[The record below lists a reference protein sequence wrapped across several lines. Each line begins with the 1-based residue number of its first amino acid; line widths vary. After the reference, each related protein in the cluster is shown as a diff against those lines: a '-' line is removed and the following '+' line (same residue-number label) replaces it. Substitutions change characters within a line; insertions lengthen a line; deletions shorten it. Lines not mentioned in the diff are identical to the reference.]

1 MKLNKLFKS
10 GLAVALAFAAA
21 TTFADVNVASAEEAV
36 EQQAVEQAEAEKP
49 VLKYNYTSA
58 RYGYSIRVPKKPNV
72 IPLSALPDYA
82 NEKGEILI
90 FENEEYNIKKA
101 YIVMVDAFADA
112 DIPQGLVAATEADKK
127 KAIEEFSKKGLFDY
141 VRVAEME
148 DGKAGMLCLSAKE
161 IEVDTTGDGVPDE
174 IMTADSQMFMTYFRG
189 DYGGR
194 FMVGLMQNPEMTAL
208 SQQEYQ
214 LALLS
219 FHQWP
224 TTIADVQ

>member
-10 GLAVALAFAAA
+10 GLALALAFTAA
-21 TTFADVNVASAEEAV
+21 TTFTDVNVANAEEVAA
-36 EQQAVEQAEAEKP
+36 EQTAQLTDAEMPA
-49 VLKYNYTSA
+49 LKYKYTSP
-58 RYGYSIRVPKKPNV
+58 RYGYSIKLPKKPNV
-72 IPLSALPDYA
+72 IPLSALPTYE
-82 NEKGEILI
+82 NEKGEVLI
-90 FENEEYNIKKA
+90 FDNEGYNIKKA
-101 YIVMVDAFADA
+101 YIVMVDAFADE
-112 DIPQGLVAATEADKK
+112 DIPQGLLAASDADKK
-127 KAIEEFSKKGLFDY
+127 KAIEEFSKKGLFDF

-174 IMTADSQMFMTYFRG
+174 IMTSDNQMFMTYFRG

-194 FMVGLMQNPEMTAL
+194 FMVGLMQNPVMTDL

-214 LALLS
+214 LALLT

-224 TTIADVQ
+224 TTMNDAQ